1 MNMWGFGMNIFKYLH
16 DKFETFLDE
25 FGNQEK
31 SEFLIPEVI
40 NELIINKDEE
50 VHILRSDASW
60 FGVTYKED
68 QKSVVKKID
77 DLINKGEY
85 PIKLF

>member
-1 MNMWGFGMNIFKYLH
+1 M
-16 DKFETFLDE
+16 
-25 FGNQEK
+25 
-31 SEFLIPEVI
+31 IPEVI
-40 NELIINKDEE
+40 NELILNQDEE
-50 VHILRSDASW
+50 VHVLRSDASW

-85 PIKLF
+85 PNKLF